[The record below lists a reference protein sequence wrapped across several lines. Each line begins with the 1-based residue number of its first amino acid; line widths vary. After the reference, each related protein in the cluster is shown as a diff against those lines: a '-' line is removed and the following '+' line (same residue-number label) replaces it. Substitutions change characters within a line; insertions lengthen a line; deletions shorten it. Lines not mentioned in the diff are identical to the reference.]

1 MYRKNNIDKEADYL
15 LKAAQ
20 KELLLEKTLS
30 TESYIVDAD
39 LLLLEVEE
47 EIEPSLK
54 TKVYHTIKD
63 GFKKVK
69 TAVVQRNNK

>member
-1 MYRKNNIDKEADYL
+1 M
-15 LKAAQ
+15 
-20 KELLLEKTLS
+20 LLEKTLS

-47 EIEPSLK
+47 EVEPSLK
-54 TKVYHTIKD
+54 TKVYHAIKD